1 MSYYSKPQSSEDNSL
16 IWPGFVDVLAST
28 LMVIIFVVLLFTVA
42 QVYLGDLVVGKNE
55 QIQNLE
61 KTIEI
66 QDETI
71 VEQDLS
77 LSDKEL
83 ALIERQEVISQLDTE
98 LEILDEEIRLKQSEI
113 SEKEN
118 LLTAKDEEIF
128 EKESL
133 ITAKDQEIFE
143 KESLI
148 TAKDQEISLQDE
160 LLKQKDETIITLDD
174 LIDKQA
180 LDITEL
186 NEIIARITEE
196 LSLSLE
202 EKEELRGRLSSLN
215 EEQELLKSQL
225 QELGG
230 ENQALVGQLSDSQ
243 GRIQSLLESLS
254 SSKGE
259 NEILETQ
266 ISSVESQNQSLRDQ
280 ITSLEQDSVIQT
292 TSLNDA
298 LAQISRLSEDIKI
311 LSNEIQLLNNLL
323 DSKEAEIASN
333 KIELGE
339 LGDRLNRVLTSELY
353 KLQKYKSEFFGQLSE
368 TLGQREDI
376 QIKGD
381 RFIFQSEILFESG
394 SADIQAGGRVALSL
408 IAKTLIDLSNQ
419 IPTDLNWIL
428 QVDGHTDKIPIATA
442 RFPSNWELSHAR
454 ALEVVK
460 FFIQQGIPADK
471 LSANGYGEH
480 QPISLGSSPED
491 LKLNRRIELKIT
503 QR

>member
-1 MSYYSKPQSSEDNSL
+1 MSYYKKSQRSEDNSI

-42 QVYLGDLVVGKNE
+42 QVYLGDLVVGKNK
-55 QIQNLE
+55 QIQSLE

-66 QDETI
+66 QDDTI

-77 LSDKEL
+77 LSDKET
-83 ALIERQEVISQLDTE
+83 ALIERQEVIKQLDTE
-98 LEILDEEIRLKQSEI
+98 LGILDEEIKAKQFEI

-118 LLTAKDEEIF
+118 LITAKDEEIS

-133 ITAKDQEIFE
+133 ITAKDQEI
-143 KESLI
+143 
-148 TAKDQEISLQDE
+148 TLQDE
-160 LLKQKDETIITLDD
+160 LLKDKDEAILTLDE
-174 LIDKQA
+174 LVNKQA

-202 EKEELRGRLSSLN
+202 EKEELKGRLSSLN
-215 EEQELLKSQL
+215 EEQENLKNKL

-230 ENQALVGQLSDSQ
+230 ENEVLVGQLSDSQ

-266 ISSVESQNQSLRDQ
+266 ISSVENQNQSLRDQ
-280 ITSLEQDSVIQT
+280 ISSLEQDSVIQT
-292 TSLNDA
+292 TNLNDA

-323 DSKEAEIASN
+323 ESKEAEIASN

-353 KLQKYKSEFFGQLSE
+353 KLQKYRSEFFGQLSE

-394 SADIQAGGRVALSL
+394 STDIQSGGRVALSL

-428 QVDGHTDKIPIATA
+428 QVDGHTDNVPISTA

-471 LSANGYGEH
+471 LSANGYGEY
-480 QPISLGSSPED
+480 QPISLGISPED

>member
-1 MSYYSKPQSSEDNSL
+1 MSYYTKSQRSEDNSI

-42 QVYLGDLVVGKNE
+42 QVYLGDLVVGKNK
-55 QIQNLE
+55 QILSLE

-77 LSDKEL
+77 LSDKEI
-83 ALIERQEVISQLDTE
+83 ALLERQEVIKQLDTE
-98 LEILDEEIRLKQSEI
+98 LNILDEEIKVKQFEI

-118 LLTAKDEEIF
+118 LLTAKDEEI
-128 EKESL
+128 
-133 ITAKDQEIFE
+133 T
-143 KESLI
+143 
-148 TAKDQEISLQDE
+148 LQDE
-160 LLKQKDETIITLDD
+160 LLKEKDETILTLDD
-174 LIDKQA
+174 LINKQA

-215 EEQELLKSQL
+215 EEQENLKNKL

-230 ENQALVGQLSDSQ
+230 ENEVLVSQLSDSQ

-254 SSKGE
+254 SSQGE

-266 ISSVESQNQSLRDQ
+266 ISSVENQNQSLRDQ
-280 ITSLEQDSVIQT
+280 ISSLEQDSVIQT

-323 DSKEAEIASN
+323 ESKEAEIASN

-353 KLQKYKSEFFGQLSE
+353 KLQKYRSEFFGQLSE

-394 SADIQAGGRVALSL
+394 STDIQSGGRVALSL

-428 QVDGHTDKIPIATA
+428 QVDGHTDKVPIATA

-480 QPISLGSSPED
+480 QPISLGSSPQD

>member
-1 MSYYSKPQSSEDNSL
+1 MNYYSKSQRAEENSI

-77 LSDKEL
+77 LSGKEL
-83 ALIERQEVISQLDTE
+83 ALIERQEVIKQLDTE
-98 LEILDEEIRLKQSEI
+98 LEILDEEIRSKQTEI

-118 LLTAKDEEIF
+118 LLIAKDE
-128 EKESL
+128 
-133 ITAKDQEIFE
+133 
-143 KESLI
+143 
-148 TAKDQEISLQDE
+148 
-160 LLKQKDETIITLDD
+160 LLSQKDETILSLDD
-174 LIDKQA
+174 LINQQA
-180 LDITEL
+180 IDITEL
-186 NEIIARITEE
+186 NEIIARITDE

-202 EKEELRGRLSSLN
+202 EKEELRSKLSSLG
-215 EEQELLKSQL
+215 EEQQLLKNQL

-230 ENQALVGQLSDSQ
+230 ENQLLVGQLSDSQ

-266 ISSVESQNQSLRDQ
+266 ISSVENQNQSLRDQ
-280 ITSLEQDSVIQT
+280 IASLEQDSLIQGT
-292 TSLNDA
+292 NLNEA

-339 LGDRLNRVLTSELY
+339 LGDRLNRVLTSELF

-394 SADIQAGGRVALSL
+394 SADIQLEGRVALSL
-408 IAKTLIDLSNQ
+408 VAKTLIDLSDQ

-428 QVDGHTDKIPIATA
+428 QIDGHTDRVPIATA
-442 RFPSNWELSHAR
+442 KFPSNWELSHAR

-460 FFIQQGIPADK
+460 FFIQQGVPADK
-471 LSANGYGEH
+471 LSANGYGEY

>member
-1 MSYYSKPQSSEDNSL
+1 MNYYSKSQRAEENSI

-77 LSDKEL
+77 LSGKEL
-83 ALIERQEVISQLDTE
+83 ALIERQEVIKQLDTE
-98 LEILDEEIRLKQSEI
+98 LEILDEEIRSKQTEI

-118 LLTAKDEEIF
+118 LLIAKDE
-128 EKESL
+128 
-133 ITAKDQEIFE
+133 
-143 KESLI
+143 
-148 TAKDQEISLQDE
+148 
-160 LLKQKDETIITLDD
+160 LLSQKDETILSLDD
-174 LIDKQA
+174 LINQQA
-180 LDITEL
+180 IDITEL
-186 NEIIARITEE
+186 NEIIARITDE

-202 EKEELRGRLSSLN
+202 EKEELRSKLSSLG
-215 EEQELLKSQL
+215 EEQQLLKNQL

-230 ENQALVGQLSDSQ
+230 ENQLLVGQLSDSQ

-266 ISSVESQNQSLRDQ
+266 ISSVENQNQSLRDQ
-280 ITSLEQDSVIQT
+280 IASLEQDSLIQGT
-292 TSLNDA
+292 NLNEA

-339 LGDRLNRVLTSELY
+339 LGDRLNRVLTSELF

-394 SADIQAGGRVALSL
+394 SADIQAGGREALSL
-408 IAKTLIDLSNQ
+408 IAKTLIDLSDK

-428 QVDGHTDKIPIATA
+428 QIDGHTDRVPIATA
-442 RFPSNWELSHAR
+442 KFPSNWELSHAR

-460 FFIQQGIPADK
+460 FFIQQGVPADK
-471 LSANGYGEH
+471 LSANGYGEY
-480 QPISLGSSPED
+480 QPISLGSSGED

>member
-1 MSYYSKPQSSEDNSL
+1 VSYYTKSQRSEDNSI

-42 QVYLGDLVVGKNE
+42 QVYLGDLVVGKNK
-55 QIQNLE
+55 QILSLE

-77 LSDKEL
+77 LSDKEI
-83 ALIERQEVISQLDTE
+83 ALLERQEVIKQLDTE
-98 LEILDEEIRLKQSEI
+98 INILDDEIKAKQFEI

-118 LLTAKDEEIF
+118 LLTAKDEEI
-128 EKESL
+128 
-133 ITAKDQEIFE
+133 T
-143 KESLI
+143 
-148 TAKDQEISLQDE
+148 LQDE
-160 LLKQKDETIITLDD
+160 LLKEKDNTILTLDD
-174 LIDKQA
+174 LINKQA

-196 LSLSLE
+196 LSLSLA
-202 EKEELRGRLSSLN
+202 EKEELRGKLSSLN
-215 EEQELLKSQL
+215 EEQENLKNKL

-230 ENQALVGQLSDSQ
+230 ENEVLVSQLSDSQ
-243 GRIQSLLESLS
+243 GRIQSLLKSLS

-266 ISSVESQNQSLRDQ
+266 ISSVENQNQSLRDQ
-280 ITSLEQDSVIQT
+280 ISSLEQDSLIQT

-323 DSKEAEIASN
+323 ESKEAEIAAN

-353 KLQKYKSEFFGQLSE
+353 KLQKYRSEFFGQLSE

-394 SADIQAGGRVALSL
+394 STDIQSGGRVALSL

-428 QVDGHTDKIPIATA
+428 QVDGHTDKVPISTA

>member
-1 MSYYSKPQSSEDNSL
+1 VNYYSKSQKAEENSI

-77 LSDKEL
+77 LSGKEL
-83 ALIERQEVISQLDTE
+83 ALIERQEVIKQLDTE
-98 LEILDEEIRLKQSEI
+98 LEILDEEIRSKQTEI

-118 LLTAKDEEIF
+118 LLIAK
-128 EKESL
+128 
-133 ITAKDQEIFE
+133 
-143 KESLI
+143 
-148 TAKDQEISLQDE
+148 
-160 LLKQKDETIITLDD
+160 DD
-174 LIDKQA
+174 LINQQA
-180 LDITEL
+180 IDITEL

-202 EKEELRGRLSSLN
+202 EKEELRSKLSSLG
-215 EEQELLKSQL
+215 EEQQLLKNQL

-230 ENQALVGQLSDSQ
+230 ENQLLVGQLSESQ

-266 ISSVESQNQSLRDQ
+266 ISSVENQNQTLRDQ
-280 ITSLEQDSVIQT
+280 ISSLEQDSKIQVIN
-292 TSLNDA
+292 LNEA

-339 LGDRLNRVLTSELY
+339 LGDRLNRVLTSELF

-394 SADIQAGGRVALSL
+394 SADIQAEGRAALSL
-408 IAKTLIDLSNQ
+408 VAKTLIDLSDQ

-428 QVDGHTDKIPIATA
+428 QIDGHTDMVPIATS

-454 ALEVVK
+454 ALEVLK

>member
-1 MSYYSKPQSSEDNSL
+1 MSYYNKSQNTEDNSL

-55 QIQNLE
+55 EIQNLE

-77 LSDKEL
+77 LSDKEITL
-83 ALIERQEVISQLDTE
+83 LERQEVIKQLDTE
-98 LEILDEEIRLKQSEI
+98 LEILDNEIKAKQSEI
-113 SEKEN
+113 SEKES
-118 LLTAKDEEIF
+118 LLNFKD
-128 EKESL
+128 S
-133 ITAKDQEIFE
+133 
-143 KESLI
+143 
-148 TAKDQEISLQDE
+148 
-160 LLKQKDETIITLDD
+160 

-180 LDITEL
+180 LNINEL

-196 LSLSLE
+196 LSLSLQ
-202 EKEELRGRLSSLN
+202 EKEVLRDNLFTLKQ
-215 EEQELLKSQL
+215 EQENLKIQL
-225 QELGG
+225 QDMGG
-230 ENQALVGQLSDSQ
+230 ENQELIGQLNFSQ
-243 GRIQSLLESLS
+243 SRIQSLLESLS
-254 SSKGE
+254 SSQGE

-266 ISSVESQNQSLRDQ
+266 ISSVENQNKSLKDQ
-280 ITSLEQDSVIQT
+280 ITSLEQNSITQT
-292 TSLNDA
+292 LNLNDA

-311 LSNEIQLLNNLL
+311 LSNEILLLNNLL
-323 DSKEAEIASN
+323 ESKEAEIASN

-339 LGDRLNRVLTSELY
+339 LGDRLNRVLTSELF

-394 SADIQAGGRVALSL
+394 SADIQAGGKVALSL
-408 IAKTLIDLSNQ
+408 IAKTLIDLSFQ

-428 QVDGHTDKIPIATA
+428 QVDGHTDKIPIATE

-454 ALEVVK
+454 ALEVLK
-460 FFIQQGIPADK
+460 FFIQQGIPAER

>member
-1 MSYYSKPQSSEDNSL
+1 MSYYTKSQRSEDNSI

-42 QVYLGDLVVGKNE
+42 QVYLGDLVVGKNK
-55 QIQNLE
+55 QILSLE

-77 LSDKEL
+77 LSDKEI
-83 ALIERQEVISQLDTE
+83 ALLERQEVIKQLDTE
-98 LEILDEEIRLKQSEI
+98 LDILDEEIKAKQFEI

-118 LLTAKDEEIF
+118 LLTAKDEEI
-128 EKESL
+128 
-133 ITAKDQEIFE
+133 T
-143 KESLI
+143 
-148 TAKDQEISLQDE
+148 LQDE
-160 LLKQKDETIITLDD
+160 LLKEKDETILTLDD
-174 LIDKQA
+174 LINKHA

-215 EEQELLKSQL
+215 EEQENLKNKL

-230 ENQALVGQLSDSQ
+230 ENEVLVSQLSDSQ

-254 SSKGE
+254 SSQGE

-266 ISSVESQNQSLRDQ
+266 ISSVENQNQSLRDQ
-280 ITSLEQDSVIQT
+280 ISSLEQDSVIQT

-323 DSKEAEIASN
+323 ESKEAEIASN

-353 KLQKYKSEFFGQLSE
+353 KLQKYRSEFFGQLSE

-394 SADIQAGGRVALSL
+394 STDIQSGGRVALSL

-428 QVDGHTDKIPIATA
+428 QVDGHTDKVPIATA

>member
-1 MSYYSKPQSSEDNSL
+1 MSYYTKSQRSEDNSI

-42 QVYLGDLVVGKNE
+42 QVYLGDLVVGKNK
-55 QIQNLE
+55 QILSLE

-77 LSDKEL
+77 LSDKEI
-83 ALIERQEVISQLDTE
+83 ALLERQEVIKQLDTE
-98 LEILDEEIRLKQSEI
+98 INILDDEIKAKQFEI

-118 LLTAKDEEIF
+118 LLTAKDEEI
-128 EKESL
+128 
-133 ITAKDQEIFE
+133 T
-143 KESLI
+143 
-148 TAKDQEISLQDE
+148 LQDE
-160 LLKQKDETIITLDD
+160 LLKEKDNTILTLDD
-174 LIDKQA
+174 LINKQA

-196 LSLSLE
+196 LSLSLA
-202 EKEELRGRLSSLN
+202 EKEELRGRLTSLN
-215 EEQELLKSQL
+215 EEQENLKNKL

-230 ENQALVGQLSDSQ
+230 ENEVLVSQLSDSQ

-254 SSKGE
+254 SSQGE

-266 ISSVESQNQSLRDQ
+266 ISSVENQNQSLRDQ
-280 ITSLEQDSVIQT
+280 ISSLEQDSVIQT
-292 TSLNDA
+292 TNLNDA

-323 DSKEAEIASN
+323 ESKEAEIASN

-353 KLQKYKSEFFGQLSE
+353 KLQKYRSEFFGQLSE

-394 SADIQAGGRVALSL
+394 STDIQSGGRVALSL

-428 QVDGHTDKIPIATA
+428 QVDGHTDKVPIATA
-442 RFPSNWELSHAR
+442 KFPSNWELSHAR

>member
-1 MSYYSKPQSSEDNSL
+1 MSYYTKSQRSEDNSI

-42 QVYLGDLVVGKNE
+42 QVYLGDLVVGKNK
-55 QIQNLE
+55 QIQSLE

-71 VEQDLS
+71 VEQDLT
-77 LSDKEL
+77 LSDKEI
-83 ALIERQEVISQLDTE
+83 ALLERQEVIKQLDTE
-98 LEILDEEIRLKQSEI
+98 LDILDEEIKVKQFEI

-118 LLTAKDEEIF
+118 LL
-128 EKESL
+128 
-133 ITAKDQEIFE
+133 
-143 KESLI
+143 

-160 LLKQKDETIITLDD
+160 LLKEKDETILTLDD

-202 EKEELRGRLSSLN
+202 EKEELRGKLSSLN
-215 EEQELLKSQL
+215 EEQQSLKSKL

-230 ENQALVGQLSDSQ
+230 ENEVLVGQLSDSQ

-266 ISSVESQNQSLRDQ
+266 ISSVENQNQSLKDQ
-280 ITSLEQDSVIQT
+280 ISSLEQDSVIQT

-298 LAQISRLSEDIKI
+298 LSKISKLSEDIKI
-311 LSNEIQLLNNLL
+311 LSNEIQMLNNLL

-353 KLQKYKSEFFGQLSE
+353 KLQKYRSEFFGQLSD

-381 RFIFQSEILFESG
+381 RFVFQSEILFESG
-394 SADIQAGGRVALSL
+394 STDIQSGGRVALSL

-419 IPTDLNWIL
+419 IPTDLDWIL
-428 QVDGHTDKIPIATA
+428 QVDGHTDKVPIATA

-480 QPISLGSSPED
+480 QPISLGSSPDD

>member
-1 MSYYSKPQSSEDNSL
+1 
-16 IWPGFVDVLAST
+16 
-28 LMVIIFVVLLFTVA
+28 MVIIFVVLLFTVA

-118 LLTAKDEEIF
+118 LLTAKDE
-128 EKESL
+128 
-133 ITAKDQEIFE
+133 EIFE

-254 SSKGE
+254 SSEGE

-298 LAQISRLSEDIKI
+298 LAQISRLSADIKI

>member
-1 MSYYSKPQSSEDNSL
+1 MSYYSKSQSSEDNSL

-98 LEILDEEIRLKQSEI
+98 LEILDDEIRLKQSEI

-118 LLTAKDEEIF
+118 LLTAKD
-128 EKESL
+128 
-133 ITAKDQEIFE
+133 
-143 KESLI
+143 
-148 TAKDQEISLQDE
+148 QEISLQDQ

-428 QVDGHTDKIPIATA
+428 QVDGHTDKIPIATT

>member
-1 MSYYSKPQSSEDNSL
+1 MSYYSKSQSSEDNSL

-98 LEILDEEIRLKQSEI
+98 LEILDEEIRLKQTEI

-118 LLTAKDEEIF
+118 LL
-128 EKESL
+128 
-133 ITAKDQEIFE
+133 
-143 KESLI
+143 

-230 ENQALVGQLSDSQ
+230 ENQTLVGQLSDSH

-280 ITSLEQDSVIQT
+280 ITSLEKDSVIQT

-381 RFIFQSEILFESG
+381 RFVFQSEILFESG
-394 SADIQAGGRVALSL
+394 SADIQAEGRVALSL
-408 IAKTLIDLSNQ
+408 VAKTLIDLSDK

-428 QVDGHTDKIPIATA
+428 QIDGHTDRVPIATA
-442 RFPSNWELSHAR
+442 KFPSNWELSHAR

-460 FFIQQGIPADK
+460 FFIQQGVPADK
-471 LSANGYGEH
+471 LSANGYGEY
-480 QPISLGSSPED
+480 QPISLGSSGDD

>member
-1 MSYYSKPQSSEDNSL
+1 MSYYSKTKSSEENSI

-98 LEILDEEIRLKQSEI
+98 LEILDQEIRAKLSEI
-113 SEKEN
+113 S
-118 LLTAKDEEIF
+118 

-133 ITAKDQEIFE
+133 ITAKDEEIIE

-148 TAKDQEISLQDE
+148 TSKDQEILIQDE
-160 LLKQKDETIITLDD
+160 LLKQKDETILTLDD

-196 LSLSLE
+196 LSLSLD
-202 EKEELRGRLSSLN
+202 EKEELRGKLSSLN
-215 EEQELLKSQL
+215 EEQESLKNQL
-225 QELGG
+225 QVLGG
-230 ENQALVGQLSDSQ
+230 ENQLLVGKLSDSQ

-266 ISSVESQNQSLRDQ
+266 ILSVENQNQSLRDQ
-280 ITSLEQDSVIQT
+280 ISSLEQDSTIQT
-292 TSLNDA
+292 TNLNEA

-323 DSKEAEIASN
+323 DAKEAEIASN

-339 LGDRLNRVLTSELY
+339 LGDRLNRVLTSELF

-394 SADIQAGGRVALSL
+394 SADIQAEGRVALSL
-408 IAKTLIDLSNQ
+408 IAKTLIDLSDQ
-419 IPTDLNWIL
+419 IPTDLNWVL
-428 QVDGHTDKIPIATA
+428 QIDGHTDRVPIATA
-442 RFPSNWELSHAR
+442 KFPSNWELSHAR

>member
-1 MSYYSKPQSSEDNSL
+1 MSYYTKSQRSEDNSI

-42 QVYLGDLVVGKNE
+42 QVYLGDLVVGKNK
-55 QIQNLE
+55 QILSLE

-77 LSDKEL
+77 LSDKEI
-83 ALIERQEVISQLDTE
+83 ALLERQEVIKQLDTE
-98 LEILDEEIRLKQSEI
+98 LNILDEEIKAKQFEI

-118 LLTAKDEEIF
+118 LLTAKDEEI
-128 EKESL
+128 
-133 ITAKDQEIFE
+133 T
-143 KESLI
+143 
-148 TAKDQEISLQDE
+148 LQDE
-160 LLKQKDETIITLDD
+160 LLKEKDETILTLDD
-174 LIDKQA
+174 LINKQA

-215 EEQELLKSQL
+215 EEQENLKNKL

-230 ENQALVGQLSDSQ
+230 ENEVLVSQLSDSQ

-266 ISSVESQNQSLRDQ
+266 ISSVENQNQSLRDQ
-280 ITSLEQDSVIQT
+280 ISSLEQDSVIQT

-323 DSKEAEIASN
+323 ESKEAEIASN

-353 KLQKYKSEFFGQLSE
+353 KLQKYRSEFFGQLSE

-376 QIKGD
+376 EIKGD

-394 SADIQAGGRVALSL
+394 STDIQSGGRVALSL

-419 IPTDLNWIL
+419 IPTNLNWIL
-428 QVDGHTDKIPIATA
+428 QVDGHTDKVPISTA

>member
-1 MSYYSKPQSSEDNSL
+1 MSYYTKSQRSEDNSI

-42 QVYLGDLVVGKNE
+42 QVYLGDLVVGKNK
-55 QIQNLE
+55 QILSLE

-77 LSDKEL
+77 LSDKEISL
-83 ALIERQEVISQLDTE
+83 LERQEVIKQLDTE
-98 LEILDEEIRLKQSEI
+98 LNILDEEIKAKQFEI

-118 LLTAKDEEIF
+118 LLTAKDEEI
-128 EKESL
+128 
-133 ITAKDQEIFE
+133 T
-143 KESLI
+143 
-148 TAKDQEISLQDE
+148 LQDE
-160 LLKQKDETIITLDD
+160 LLKEKDETILTLDD
-174 LIDKQA
+174 LINKQA

-215 EEQELLKSQL
+215 EEQENLKNKL

-230 ENQALVGQLSDSQ
+230 ENEVLVGQLSDSQ

-266 ISSVESQNQSLRDQ
+266 ISSVENQNQSLRDQ
-280 ITSLEQDSVIQT
+280 ISSLEQDSVIQT
-292 TSLNDA
+292 TNLNDA

-323 DSKEAEIASN
+323 ESKEAEIASN

-353 KLQKYKSEFFGQLSE
+353 KLQKYRSEFFGQLSE

-394 SADIQAGGRVALSL
+394 STDIQSGGRVALSL

-428 QVDGHTDKIPIATA
+428 QVDGHTDKVPISTA
-442 RFPSNWELSHAR
+442 KFPSNWELSHAR

-471 LSANGYGEH
+471 LSANSYGEH
-480 QPISLGSSPED
+480 QPIVIGSSPED

>member
-1 MSYYSKPQSSEDNSL
+1 MSYYTKSQRSEDNSI

-42 QVYLGDLVVGKNE
+42 QVYLGDLVVGKNK
-55 QIQNLE
+55 QIQSLE

-71 VEQDLS
+71 VEQDLT
-77 LSDKEL
+77 LSDKEI
-83 ALIERQEVISQLDTE
+83 ALLERQEVIKQLDTE
-98 LEILDEEIRLKQSEI
+98 LDILDEEIKVKQFEI

-118 LLTAKDEEIF
+118 LL
-128 EKESL
+128 
-133 ITAKDQEIFE
+133 
-143 KESLI
+143 

-160 LLKQKDETIITLDD
+160 LLKEKDETILTLDD

-202 EKEELRGRLSSLN
+202 EKEELRGKLSSLN
-215 EEQELLKSQL
+215 EEQQSLKSKL
-225 QELGG
+225 QELDG
-230 ENQALVGQLSDSQ
+230 ENEVLVGQLSDSQ

-266 ISSVESQNQSLRDQ
+266 ISSVENQNQSLKDQ
-280 ITSLEQDSVIQT
+280 ISSLEQDSVIQT

-298 LAQISRLSEDIKI
+298 LSKISKLSEDIKI
-311 LSNEIQLLNNLL
+311 LSNEIQMLNNLL

-353 KLQKYKSEFFGQLSE
+353 KLQKYRSEFFGQLSD

-381 RFIFQSEILFESG
+381 RFVFQSEILFESG
-394 SADIQAGGRVALSL
+394 STDIQSGGRVALSL

-419 IPTDLNWIL
+419 IPTDLDWIL
-428 QVDGHTDKIPIATA
+428 QVDGHTDKVPIATA

-480 QPISLGSSPED
+480 QPISLGSSPDD

>member
-1 MSYYSKPQSSEDNSL
+1 VNYYSKSQRAEENSI

-77 LSDKEL
+77 LSGKEL
-83 ALIERQEVISQLDTE
+83 ALIERQEVIKQLDTE
-98 LEILDEEIRLKQSEI
+98 LEILDEEIRSKQTEI

-118 LLTAKDEEIF
+118 LLIAKDE
-128 EKESL
+128 
-133 ITAKDQEIFE
+133 
-143 KESLI
+143 
-148 TAKDQEISLQDE
+148 
-160 LLKQKDETIITLDD
+160 LLSQKDETILSLDD
-174 LIDKQA
+174 LINQQA
-180 LDITEL
+180 IDITEL
-186 NEIIARITEE
+186 NEIIARITDE

-202 EKEELRGRLSSLN
+202 EKEELRSKLSSLG
-215 EEQELLKSQL
+215 EEQQLLKNQL

-230 ENQALVGQLSDSQ
+230 ENQLLVGQLSDSQ

-266 ISSVESQNQSLRDQ
+266 ISSVENQNQSLRDQ
-280 ITSLEQDSVIQT
+280 IASLEQDSLIQGT
-292 TSLNDA
+292 NLNEA

-339 LGDRLNRVLTSELY
+339 LGDRLNRVLTSELF

-394 SADIQAGGRVALSL
+394 SADIQLEGRVALSL
-408 IAKTLIDLSNQ
+408 VAKTLIDLSDK

-428 QVDGHTDKIPIATA
+428 QIDGHTDRVPIATA
-442 RFPSNWELSHAR
+442 KFPSNWELSHAR

-460 FFIQQGIPADK
+460 FFIQQGVPADK
-471 LSANGYGEH
+471 LSANGYGEY

>member
-1 MSYYSKPQSSEDNSL
+1 MSYYNKSQNTEDNSL

-55 QIQNLE
+55 EIQNLE

-77 LSDKEL
+77 LSDKEITL
-83 ALIERQEVISQLDTE
+83 LERQEVIKQLDTE
-98 LEILDEEIRLKQSEI
+98 LEILDNEIKAKQSEI
-113 SEKEN
+113 SEKES
-118 LLTAKDEEIF
+118 LLNFKD
-128 EKESL
+128 S
-133 ITAKDQEIFE
+133 
-143 KESLI
+143 
-148 TAKDQEISLQDE
+148 
-160 LLKQKDETIITLDD
+160 

-180 LDITEL
+180 LNINEL

-196 LSLSLE
+196 LSLSLQ
-202 EKEELRGRLSSLN
+202 EKEVLRDNLFTLKQ
-215 EEQELLKSQL
+215 EQENLKIQL
-225 QELGG
+225 QDMGG
-230 ENQALVGQLSDSQ
+230 ENQELVGQLNFSQ
-243 GRIQSLLESLS
+243 SRIQSLLESLS
-254 SSKGE
+254 SSQGE

-266 ISSVESQNQSLRDQ
+266 ISSVENQNKSLKDQ
-280 ITSLEQDSVIQT
+280 ITSLEQNSVTQT
-292 TSLNDA
+292 LNLNDA

-311 LSNEIQLLNNLL
+311 LSNEILLLNNLL
-323 DSKEAEIASN
+323 ESKEAEIASN

-339 LGDRLNRVLTSELY
+339 LGDRLNRVLTSELF

-394 SADIQAGGRVALSL
+394 SANIQAGGKVALSL

-428 QVDGHTDKIPIATA
+428 QVDGHTDKIPIATD

-454 ALEVVK
+454 ALEVLK

>member
-1 MSYYSKPQSSEDNSL
+1 MSYYTKSQRSEDNSI

-42 QVYLGDLVVGKNE
+42 QVYLGDLIVGKNK
-55 QIQNLE
+55 QIQSLE

-71 VEQDLS
+71 VEQDLT
-77 LSDKEL
+77 LSDKEI
-83 ALIERQEVISQLDTE
+83 ALLERQEVIKQLDTE
-98 LEILDEEIRLKQSEI
+98 LDILDEEIKVKQFEI

-118 LLTAKDEEIF
+118 LL
-128 EKESL
+128 
-133 ITAKDQEIFE
+133 
-143 KESLI
+143 

-160 LLKQKDETIITLDD
+160 LLKEKDETILTLDD

-202 EKEELRGRLSSLN
+202 EKEELRGKLSSLN
-215 EEQELLKSQL
+215 EEQQNLKSKL

-230 ENQALVGQLSDSQ
+230 ENEVLVGQLSDSQ
-243 GRIQSLLESLS
+243 VRIQSLLESLS

-266 ISSVESQNQSLRDQ
+266 ISSVENQNQSLKDQ
-280 ITSLEQDSVIQT
+280 ISSLEQDSVIQT
-292 TSLNDA
+292 TSLNEA
-298 LAQISRLSEDIKI
+298 LSKISRLSEDIKI
-311 LSNEIQLLNNLL
+311 LSNEIQMLNNLL

-353 KLQKYKSEFFGQLSE
+353 KLQKYRSEFFGQLSD
-368 TLGQREDI
+368 TLGEREDI

-381 RFIFQSEILFESG
+381 RFVFQSEILFESG

-408 IAKTLIDLSNQ
+408 IAKTLIDLTNQ

-428 QVDGHTDKIPIATA
+428 QVDGHTDKIPIATT

>member
-1 MSYYSKPQSSEDNSL
+1 MSYYSKSQSSEDNSL

-42 QVYLGDLVVGKNE
+42 QVYLGDLVIGKNE

-118 LLTAKDEEIF
+118 LLTAKDE
-128 EKESL
+128 
-133 ITAKDQEIFE
+133 
-143 KESLI
+143 
-148 TAKDQEISLQDE
+148 

-202 EKEELRGRLSSLN
+202 EKEELRGRLFSLN

-259 NEILETQ
+259 NEILEAQ

-394 SADIQAGGRVALSL
+394 SSDIQAGGRVALSL
-408 IAKTLIDLSNQ
+408 IAKTLIDLSSQ

-428 QVDGHTDKIPIATA
+428 QVDGHTDKIPIATP

>member
-1 MSYYSKPQSSEDNSL
+1 MSYYSKSQSSEDNSL

-118 LLTAKDEEIF
+118 LLTAKDE
-128 EKESL
+128 
-133 ITAKDQEIFE
+133 EIFE

-280 ITSLEQDSVIQT
+280 ITSLEQDSIIQT

-428 QVDGHTDKIPIATA
+428 QVDGHTDKIPIATT

>member
-1 MSYYSKPQSSEDNSL
+1 MSYYSKSQSSEDNSL

-118 LLTAKDEEIF
+118 LLTVKDE
-128 EKESL
+128 
-133 ITAKDQEIFE
+133 EIFE

-215 EEQELLKSQL
+215 QEQELLKSQL

-280 ITSLEQDSVIQT
+280 ISSLEQDSEIQT

-298 LAQISRLSEDIKI
+298 LSQISRLSEDIKI

>member
-1 MSYYSKPQSSEDNSL
+1 MSYYSKSQSSEDNSL

-133 ITAKDQEIFE
+133 ITAKDQEI
-143 KESLI
+143 
-148 TAKDQEISLQDE
+148 SLQDE

-254 SSKGE
+254 SSEGE

-408 IAKTLIDLSNQ
+408 IAKTLIDLSNE

>member
-1 MSYYSKPQSSEDNSL
+1 MSYYSKSQSSEDNSL

-42 QVYLGDLVVGKNE
+42 QVYLGDLVIGKNE

-118 LLTAKDEEIF
+118 LLTAKDE
-128 EKESL
+128 
-133 ITAKDQEIFE
+133 
-143 KESLI
+143 
-148 TAKDQEISLQDE
+148 

-202 EKEELRGRLSSLN
+202 EKEELRGRLFSLN

-259 NEILETQ
+259 NEILEAQ

-394 SADIQAGGRVALSL
+394 SADIQSGGRVALSL

-428 QVDGHTDKIPIATA
+428 QVDGHTDKIPIFTS

>member
-1 MSYYSKPQSSEDNSL
+1 MSYYSKSQSSEDNSL

-66 QDETI
+66 QDVTI

-118 LLTAKDEEIF
+118 LLTAKDE
-128 EKESL
+128 
-133 ITAKDQEIFE
+133 EIFE

-230 ENQALVGQLSDSQ
+230 DNQALVGQLSDSQ

-280 ITSLEQDSVIQT
+280 ISSLEQDSVIQT

-428 QVDGHTDKIPIATA
+428 QVDGHTDKVPIATA